1 MTDSP
6 RQDGASTAFGT
17 ADPTRDIRL
26 PALADRPPSVLP
38 REWSGMQPPSPP
50 TASPAPAA
58 AGDAAP
64 AQGNPSVDLR
74 TDDLVAPRATYRTSP
89 ERTIAFASPEAAGG
103 RPMPTVGRTPHPS
116 RRWPWV
122 VLALLPVLVIVVSG
136 VWWFLLLRAA

>member
-6 RQDGASTAFGT
+6 QPDDASTAFGA

-26 PALADRPPSVLP
+26 PAMADRPPSVLP
-38 REWSGMQPPSPP
+38 REWSALRPPSPP
-50 TASPAPAA
+50 PAPPAPSRADDGGAA
-58 AGDAAP
+58 K
-64 AQGNPSVDLR
+64 QISSVDLQ
-74 TDDLVAPRATYRTSP
+74 TDDLRAPRSTSR
-89 ERTIAFASPEAAGG
+89 ERTIAFASPEAAVG
-103 RPMPTVGRTPHPS
+103 RPTPTVGPRPRPS